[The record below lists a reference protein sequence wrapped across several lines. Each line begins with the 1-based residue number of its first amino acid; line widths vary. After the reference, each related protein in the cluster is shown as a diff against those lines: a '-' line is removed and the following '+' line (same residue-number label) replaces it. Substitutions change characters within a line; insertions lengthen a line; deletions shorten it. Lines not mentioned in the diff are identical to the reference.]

1 MNLKTSRK
9 LQLFI
14 DGKFTPATHGESF
27 SVISPVNGQEYA
39 LVSKAGTEDVDRAA
53 DAAHRAFRGSWS
65 RMLPFVRGRILHEIA
80 DGIRQRQEEIATAE
94 TMSGGKTIS
103 NSLNEVSAAARVFEY
118 YAGAMDKYFGTT
130 IPMGENLMDF
140 TLREPVGVVAQI
152 TPWNFPFL
160 AAAWKVAPALASG
173 CTVILKPASNTP
185 MTSLLLAEISQD
197 IDLPPG
203 VLNVL
208 PGPGGALGDHIATH
222 PLINKIAF
230 TGEGRTGAALVK
242 AAANDI
248 KRVSLELGGKSPNI
262 IFSDANLEKAG
273 LAAISAAF
281 GNAGQSCSARTRI
294 LVETKVHDE
303 IIEIMLAGLKNFQ
316 IGDPMEPSTDMGPMV
331 SGTQWQNVKDYIS
344 IGLNEGASLVCGGDR
359 PADLPEGY
367 YFDPTIFK
375 NVHNTMRVAQEEIFG
390 PVVVI
395 IPFDEES
402 EAIALANDSPYGL
415 NASVWTRD
423 VNRALRIVRDLESGM
438 VSVNSHGS
446 ASRYSTFTPFG
457 GVKKSG
463 IGREL
468 GMEALNLYTEAKN
481 VIIDISDTTTE

>member
-1 MNLKTSRK
+1 MSNKNSRK

-14 DGKFTPATHGESF
+14 DGKFTDAVDKNYFP
-27 SVISPVNGQEYA
+27 VVSPVNNQEYT
-39 LVSKAGTEDVDRAA
+39 LVAKAGTDDVDRAA
-53 DAAHRAFRGSWS
+53 NAAHHAFKGSWP
-65 RMLPFVRGRILHEIA
+65 RMLPFDRGRVLQQIA
-80 DGIRQRQEEIATAE
+80 DHIRERREEIATAE

-130 IPMGENLMDF
+130 IPMGEDLMDF

-185 MTSLLLAEISQD
+185 VTSLLLAEITQD
-197 IDLPPG
+197 TDLPPG

-208 PGPGGALGDHIATH
+208 PGPGRALGEHIATH

-230 TGEGRTGAALVK
+230 TGEGVTGAAIVK

-273 LAAISAAF
+273 QAAISAAF

-294 LVETKVHDE
+294 LVEGKAHDE
-303 IIEIMLAGLKNFQ
+303 ILETMLAGLNNFQ

-331 SGTQWQNVKDYIS
+331 SGTQWQNVKDYVS
-344 IGLNEGASLVCGGDR
+344 IGMNEGATLVCGGDR
-359 PADLPEGY
+359 PKDRPNGH
-367 YFDPTIFK
+367 YFEPTIFK
-375 NVHNTMRVAQEEIFG
+375 DVHNSMRIAQEEIFG

-395 IPFDEES
+395 IPFDQES

-423 VNRALRIVRDLESGM
+423 VNRSLRIVRDLECGM
-438 VSVNSHGS
+438 VSVNTHGS
-446 ASRYSTFTPFG
+446 ASRYSIFTPFG

-468 GMEALNLYTEAKN
+468 GMEAMNLYTEPKN
-481 VIIDISDTTTE
+481 VIIDISDRNTE